1 MKHQLTNSKTIN
13 PPQWESQSV
22 GFRPS
27 TSGVIRHGVHPSKI
41 GTFRVHLT
49 LPPPLTQR
57 LHVHKGKMSERWI
70 RQVMVAAAYA
80 TPFHSLFQQPFSL
93 SLFIPLYHLYPSP
106 IRAFT
111 PQPPA
116 NVRRRFFVIKRWTAT
131 KIKSRPGNASRNR
144 PGVGRPHRQCAPVSL
159 L

>member
-1 MKHQLTNSKTIN
+1 M
-13 PPQWESQSV
+13 
-22 GFRPS
+22 
-27 TSGVIRHGVHPSKI
+27 SGVIRHGVRPSKI

-80 TPFHSLFQQPFSL
+80 TPFHSLFQQTSL
-93 SLFIPLYHLYPSP
+93 SLFIPLYHHPSP

-116 NVRRRFFVIKRWTAT
+116 NVRRRFFVIKR
-131 KIKSRPGNASRNR
+131 
-144 PGVGRPHRQCAPVSL
+144 
-159 L
+159 

>member
-1 MKHQLTNSKTIN
+1 MRE
-13 PPQWESQSV
+13 PESV

-27 TSGVIRHGVHPSKI
+27 MSGVIRHGVRPSKI

-49 LPPPLTQR
+49 LPPLLTQR

-93 SLFIPLYHLYPSP
+93 SLSLRPSLP
-106 IRAFT
+106 PSFSHSSRAFT

-116 NVRRRFFVIKRWTAT
+116 NVRRRFFVIKRWTAM

>member
-1 MKHQLTNSKTIN
+1 MKHQLTNSKPLKTHPN
-13 PPQWESQSV
+13 KSQSV

-27 TSGVIRHGVHPSKI
+27 MSGVIRHGVRPSKI

-49 LPPPLTQR
+49 LPPLLTQR

-80 TPFHSLFQQPFSL
+80 TPFHSLFQQTSL
-93 SLFIPLYHLYPSP
+93 SLHPSLP
-106 IRAFT
+106 PSFSHSSRAFT

-116 NVRRRFFVIKRWTAT
+116 NVRRRFFVIKR
-131 KIKSRPGNASRNR
+131 
-144 PGVGRPHRQCAPVSL
+144 
-159 L
+159 

>member
-1 MKHQLTNSKTIN
+1 M
-13 PPQWESQSV
+13 
-22 GFRPS
+22 
-27 TSGVIRHGVHPSKI
+27 SGVIRHGVRPSKI

-80 TPFHSLFQQPFSL
+80 TPFHSLFQQTSLSL
-93 SLFIPLYHLYPSP
+93 SLFIPLYHHPSP

-116 NVRRRFFVIKRWTAT
+116 NVRRRFFVIKR
-131 KIKSRPGNASRNR
+131 
-144 PGVGRPHRQCAPVSL
+144 
-159 L
+159 